1 MACHN
6 FSAVATP
13 MTEDLPVLSIV
24 SPGTSAK
31 VTLADGTAFFQPA
44 KVTWHTGRGLEV
56 DFDFEVID
64 GRPAWLGM
72 HVHPTRFPPGSTA
85 ALADAELTATR
96 LRDLPLDRVVAA
108 AVDAVA
114 RVATAWTPEGLHA
127 NVQDEEFRPAGEA
140 AVRAHRRR
148 RKMDDELLR
157 RVAQIVRDDMTG
169 APRQAVADL
178 EHASPRTAS
187 RWIALAQDRGF
198 LEKEE
203 Q

>member
-72 HVHPTRFPPGSTA
+72 RVHPTRFPQGQ
-85 ALADAELTATR
+85 R
-96 LRDLPLDRVVAA
+96 LR
-108 AVDAVA
+108 
-114 RVATAWTPEGLHA
+114 
-127 NVQDEEFRPAGEA
+127 
-140 AVRAHRRR
+140 
-148 RKMDDELLR
+148 
-157 RVAQIVRDDMTG
+157 
-169 APRQAVADL
+169 
-178 EHASPRTAS
+178 
-187 RWIALAQDRGF
+187 
-198 LEKEE
+198 
-203 Q
+203 